1 MCAIF
6 ETPQAAPSKGFPS
19 TREPPQPH
27 LEPKSPHQE
36 EPRQLLQENKESN
49 HSSLPCLRVSGRVGT
64 RQQRKMFQMSSHFSE
79 LIFFTALVEKWNLG
93 AEQKHS
99 TRPAAGS
106 EGHEQHRDI
115 SIHKMK
121 NVTKHLFFICL
132 LCLIFKMNQI

>member
-1 MCAIF
+1 MSAIF

-19 TREPPQPH
+19 TREPPQPRAQITTSG
-27 LEPKSPHQE
+27 K
-36 EPRQLLQENKESN
+36 PRQLLQENKESN
-49 HSSLPCLRVSGRVGT
+49 HSSLSCLRVSGRVGT

-79 LIFFTALVEKWNLG
+79 LIFFTTLVEKWNFG
-93 AEQKHS
+93 AEKKHS

-115 SIHKMK
+115 SVHKMK